1 MEPGIA
7 RSYTVLIYR
16 LMIENHSGE
25 GFIWMPYYVLK
36 IMAVIPSHAYVH
48 SNLWCISAP
57 LIHFQTVE
65 WYHGDR
71 VLRQFGCIQYIP
83 TQPVRLPTKLHG
95 MTRRGMHWA
104 DWGDVHEE
112 YVTIWNNR
120 FGRIPPMDRCLD
132 LRPSTQYLQC
142 SEPEPE
148 PEPELYSGTS
158 SYHPDL
164 GADDYFPGSS
174 AQRYYSDFD
183 IFSPLPHLH
192 STPPGSYPPPYS
204 TPPGP
209 YPGPFST
216 PPGSSSSVAF
226 ETFSTPL
233 HMDEENVDRRSRPQ
247 RGMGGCRAGGWGAGT
262 RGGLQGSRAS
272 AAGATGHAS
281 AAGATGR
288 ASGSGSTRF

>member
-1 MEPGIA
+1 
-7 RSYTVLIYR
+7 
-16 LMIENHSGE
+16 
-25 GFIWMPYYVLK
+25 
-36 IMAVIPSHAYVH
+36 MAVIPSHAYVH

-83 TQPVRLPTKLHG
+83 TQLVRLPTKLHG

-104 DWGDVHEE
+104 NWGDVHEE
-112 YVTIWNNR
+112 YVTMWNNR

-132 LRPSTQYLQC
+132 LQPSTQYLQWYYEKGKPFLFGGR
-142 SEPEPE
+142 SMVVPPHTTRIGQYFLDPHHAPAPETEPEPE
-148 PEPELYSGTS
+148 PEAVPDPERRPEPELHSGTS

-164 GADDYFPGSS
+164 GADDYFPSSS
-174 AQRYYSDFD
+174 AQGYYSDFD

-209 YPGPFST
+209 YPAPFST

-247 RGMGGCRAGGWGAGT
+247 RERRAPQRYT
-262 RGGLQGSRAS
+262 PRTTPSNHQ
-272 AAGATGHAS
+272 
-281 AAGATGR
+281 
-288 ASGSGSTRF
+288 F